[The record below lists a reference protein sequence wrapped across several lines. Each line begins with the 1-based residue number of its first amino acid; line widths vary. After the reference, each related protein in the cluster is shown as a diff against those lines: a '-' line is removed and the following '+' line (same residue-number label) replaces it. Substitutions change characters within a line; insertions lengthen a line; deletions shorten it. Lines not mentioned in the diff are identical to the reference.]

1 MYRLTRALLRV
12 LDVLYF
18 FSSRFT
24 HCAGCMSHGGFNFY
38 FLMAN
43 EVEYLF
49 MLLSIG
55 YPLSLDA
62 FSGFFA
68 RF

>member
-1 MYRLTRALLRV
+1 
-12 LDVLYF
+12 
-18 FSSRFT
+18 
-24 HCAGCMSHGGFNFY
+24 MSHGGFNFY

-62 FSGFFA
+62 FSGFLPVFNLHLLV
-68 RF
+68 